1 MIEPDESR
9 CYYCQQADTINVG
22 SATGQTTENKEDRM
36 TNEQAALI
44 AAAALHGGHADSQSW
59 RVLNTARDF
68 ITWLEFKDET
78 R

>member
-1 MIEPDESR
+1 
-9 CYYCQQADTINVG
+9 
-22 SATGQTTENKEDRM
+22 M